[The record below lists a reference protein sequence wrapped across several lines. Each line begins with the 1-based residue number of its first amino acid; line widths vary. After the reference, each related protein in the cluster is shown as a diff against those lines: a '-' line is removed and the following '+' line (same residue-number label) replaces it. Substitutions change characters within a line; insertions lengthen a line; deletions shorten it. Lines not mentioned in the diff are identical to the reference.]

1 MRHFKSGA
9 TRSSSQGKYEYVGF
23 QHPLVEH
30 SFAKYMN
37 KHRRQEDGKL
47 RDSNNWWKGW
57 GKKDTIQSLARHER
71 DIEAIYSG
79 LIVAK
84 VKEKNGEYEHTYYLL
99 PGDTIDVNKNEIVEC
114 PTEEECVNALKFNC
128 NAYIL
133 SLLTN
138 NNSTEEHYYEDTG
151 SYKRIENI

>member
-1 MRHFKSGA
+1 MENLG
-9 TRSSSQGKYEYVGF
+9 TLIIGG
-23 QHPLVEH
+23 
-30 SFAKYMN
+30 
-37 KHRRQEDGKL
+37 
-47 RDSNNWWKGW
+47 KGW
-57 GKKDTIQSLARHER
+57 EKKDTIQSLARHER

-99 PGDTIDVNKNEIVEC
+99 PGDTVDVNKNEIVEY

-133 SLLTN
+133 ITLN
-138 NNSTEEHYYEDTG
+138 
-151 SYKRIENI
+151 K